1 MTKSSWVARLFA
13 LLLLLGGITSA
24 HAMSKVA
31 FLPSTTN
38 QALTRAWY
46 LSIGYTL
53 KWKLIELQVRDPAM
67 KAETQVAMMNDLID
81 QGYHAIILQPI
92 DAGKLLD
99 GVKRAEEKGI
109 HVVTLNTNVAHP
121 HAAHVTM
128 DDYGAGVLVGGI
140 VGKSIDGKGNV
151 AIIQSPPGA
160 LAGVEREKGF
170 REAVAKQFPDIKVVA
185 AQNGEWRKDKA
196 AEIMKGYLQQHSQLD
211 AVFAVNDNMAE
222 GAMTAAETAG
232 RLDKVKIWGFNGQK
246 STLTLIE
253 EGKITGSAYTN
264 AYKQGATAAIRVIDL
279 LSGKKS
285 KGATTETITIPPFAA
300 TKESVRQ
307 IESID
312 RW

>member
-1 MTKSSWVARLFA
+1 MTKSSWMANVFA
-13 LLLLLGGITSA
+13 LLLLACGAVSA
-24 HAMSKVA
+24 HAMHKVA
-31 FLPSTTN
+31 FLPSTTS

-53 KWKLIELQVRDPAM
+53 KWKLIELQVLDPAM
-67 KAETQVAMMNDLID
+67 KAETQVTMLNDLIN
-81 QGYHAIILQPI
+81 QGYNAIILQPI
-92 DAGKLLD
+92 DAGKLQD

-109 HVVTLNTNVAHP
+109 HIVTLNTNIAHP

-128 DDYGAGVLVGGI
+128 DDFGAGTMVGGI
-140 VGKSIDGKGNV
+140 IGKSLNGKGNV

-170 REAVAKQFPDIKVVA
+170 REAIGKQFPEIRIVA
-185 AQNGEWRKDKA
+185 AENGEWRKDKA
-196 AEIMKGYLQQHSQLD
+196 GEVMKSYLHAHTQLD

-222 GAMTAAETAG
+222 GAMTAAEAAG

-264 AYKQGATAAIRVIDL
+264 AYKQGATAAMRVIDL
-279 LSGKKS
+279 LTGKRA

-300 TKESVRQ
+300 TKDSVGQ
-307 IESID
+307 IQSID

>member
-1 MTKSSWVARLFA
+1 MTKSSWTARILA
-13 LLLLLGGITSA
+13 LLLLACGA
-24 HAMSKVA
+24 VNAYAMNKVA

-53 KWKLIELQVRDPAM
+53 KWKLIEVQALDPAM
-67 KAETQVAMMNDLID
+67 KAETQVAMMNDLIS
-81 QGYHAIILQPI
+81 QGYNAIILQPI
-92 DAGKLLD
+92 DAGKMLD
-99 GVKRAEEKGI
+99 AVKRAEEKGI

-128 DDYGAGVLVGGI
+128 DDFGAGTLVGGI
-140 VGKSIDGKGNV
+140 IGKSLNGKGNV

-170 REAVAKQFPDIKVVA
+170 REAIGKQFPGIKIVA
-185 AQNGEWRKDKA
+185 AENGEWRKDKA
-196 AEIMKGYLQQHSQLD
+196 AEIMKNYLQTHSQLD

-222 GAMTAAETAG
+222 GAMAAAEAAG
-232 RLDKVKIWGFNGQK
+232 RLGKVMIWGFNGQK
-246 STLTLIE
+246 STLALVE

-264 AYKQGATAAIRVIDL
+264 AYNQGATAAMRVIDL
-279 LSGKKS
+279 LTGKKT
-285 KGATTETITIPPFAA
+285 KGATTETIVIPPFAA
-300 TKESVRQ
+300 TKDTVGQ
-307 IESID
+307 ILAID